1 MKKFKFTW
9 GHGVIVALACFM
21 VFISSLV
28 FFAGNMGEMVEDD
41 YYQKTISYQDDIDAA
56 NRVNELKQ
64 KPELIFQANGIL
76 IKFYEKPETGEI
88 LFLRP
93 NNSEEDVKHP
103 LKLNSRNEQLIHA
116 LELVD
121 GDYEVSIRWKQNGQ
135 DYLFKKTIHWK
146 SPSS

>member
-64 KPELIFQANGIL
+64 KPEFIFQANGIL
-76 IKFYEKPETGEI
+76 VKFYEQPESGTI
-88 LFLRP
+88 HFLRS
-93 NNSEEDVKHP
+93 NNSEEDVIHP

-121 GDYEVSIRWKQNGQ
+121 GDYEVSIRWKQNGE

>member
-1 MKKFKFTW
+1 
-9 GHGVIVALACFM
+9 HLRVIFSHFYQHTATIEIYTLSLHDALP
-21 VFISSLV
+21 IY
-28 FFAGNMGEMVEDD
+28 MGEMVEDD

-76 IKFYEKPETGEI
+76 LKFYEQPESGTI
-88 LFLRP
+88 HFLRS
-93 NNSEEDVKHP
+93 NNSEEDVIHP

-121 GDYEVSIRWKQNGQ
+121 GDYEVSIRWKQNGE
-135 DYLFKKTIHWK
+135 DYLFKKSIHWK